1 MRIVAY
7 ITSYNR
13 PEMLKAVV
21 SHLESQGVE
30 CYVYED
36 GVTHEFRGKQG
47 FWKTWN
53 EMFIHAKE
61 NKADLYIFAPD
72 DFLNIDVEQIKQRHE
87 QFKKHLYIYNLI
99 DDGRYEQWVRY
110 EPKAVDEHTTKIG
123 FTDCGF
129 FISRHTFEHLG
140 FKVGEVNPLWFERNG
155 SSGVGYQLTIRAK
168 ARDIQCYK
176 PTKSLAFHGDH
187 PSQMHPELRKK
198 EPLISK

>member
-87 QFKKHLYIYNLI
+87 QIKKHLYIYNLI
-99 DDGRYEQWVRY
+99 NDGRLMQWIRQ
-110 EPKAVDEHTTKIG
+110 EPKQINEDTIHVS

-140 FKVGEVNPLWFERNG
+140 FKMGEVSPTWFQRNG

-168 ARDIQCYK
+168 ARGIPCYT
-176 PTKSLAFHGDH
+176 PVRSLAYHGDH
-187 PSQMHPELRKK
+187 ESVMHPELRKK
-198 EPLISK
+198 EPLISR